1 MSFNAMN
8 ILAREGEDLAKPKI
22 LICAPTGKAASLIG
36 KLFVVNFCIT
46 KHFINE
52 SYVGGTTLHKA
63 FGLAFGDGPKK
74 RNNQSEQVITVKEF
88 VKYADK
94 LEELKLIIIDEVSM
108 MDCNLLYTIHNK
120 MCSVMDKPTDVMF
133 GGVSVVLVG
142 DLLQVSGYFDLR
154 NL

>member
-1 MSFNAMN
+1 MAQW
-8 ILAREGEDLAKPKI
+8 AEKI
-22 LICAPTGKAASLIG
+22 LIKVEDDPLKPRVLLLAATGKAASLIG
-36 KLFVVNFCIT
+36 KFVVNFCIT

-74 RNNQSEQVITVKEF
+74 KNNQSEQVITVKEF

-120 MCSVMDKPTDVMF
+120 MCSVMDKSTDVMF

>member
-1 MSFNAMN
+1 MLTFFHV
-8 ILAREGEDLAKPKI
+8 LFKQ
-22 LICAPTGKAASLIG
+22 ICKNS
-36 KLFVVNFCIT
+36 KQ
-46 KHFINE
+46 
-52 SYVGGTTLHKA
+52 
-63 FGLAFGDGPKK
+63 KK
-74 RNNQSEQVITVKEF
+74 NNQSEQVITVKEF